1 MTQPELIEISIRDL
15 GYEVEGRSILT
26 SVGFSTKARRIG
38 VVGRNGSGK
47 STLAKLLSGLEAP
60 TRGQIR
66 VGGID
71 PFADRAKAIETVGV
85 LFQNPDHQIIFPT
98 VIEELIF
105 GLIQIGQPKAAAI
118 EEARELLRDFGKAHW
133 EEAATHTLSQGQKHL
148 LCLMAVVLMR
158 PKLIILDEPFAGLDL
173 PTKLQLGRY
182 LSKFQGQLLHISHDP
197 SDIRDYDEVLWIDGG
212 TLRHKGPAGETLALY
227 LAAMTELGASDDIA
241 DLSR

>member
-71 PFADRAKAIETVGV
+71 PFADRATAIETVGV

-105 GLIQIGQPKAAAI
+105 GLIQIGRPKGAAI
-118 EEARELLRDFGKAHW
+118 EEARTLLRDFGKAHW

-148 LCLMAVVLMR
+148 LCLMAVVLMK

-182 LSKFQGQLLHISHDP
+182 LSKFEGQLLHISHDP
-197 SDIRDYDEVLWIDGG
+197 ADIRDYDEVLWIDGG
-212 TLRHKGPAGETLALY
+212 TLRHKGPTGETLALY
-227 LAAMTELGASDDIA
+227 LEAMTELGASDDIA